1 MPLFEVA
8 IVEEPT
14 KKELEEEGKQE
25 RLVYFTPT
33 PIAAKDSHDASIAAY
48 LACKDPVDKQRMKVF
63 VRPF

>member
-8 IVEEPT
+8 LVEEPT
-14 KKELEEEGKQE
+14 KKEQEEEGKQD

-33 PIAAKDSHDASIAAY
+33 PIVAKDSHEASIDAY
-48 LACKDPVDKQRMKVF
+48 MACDEKVEKDRLKVY

>member
-14 KKELEEEGKQE
+14 KKERDEEGKQE
-25 RLVYFTPT
+25 RLVYFTPK
-33 PIAAKDSHDASIAAY
+33 PLAAKDSHDASINAF
-48 LACKDPVDKQRMKVF
+48 LDCKDPVDKQRMKVY

>member
-14 KKELEEEGKQE
+14 KKEQEEEGKQE
-25 RLVYFTPT
+25 VLKYFTPN
-33 PIAAKDSHDASIAAY
+33 PIVAKDSHEASIEAY
-48 LACKDPVDKQRMKVF
+48 MQCSGEVDKTRMKVY